1 MNKLGVSPCEDGSS
15 VESLKFVDY
24 PKSLHIA
31 TAPPLKAEKL
41 LNISAQETQ
50 PAMSLGALEVE
61 GGKSFDFLCNVSTHV
76 QC

>member
-1 MNKLGVSPCEDGSS
+1 MNKLGVSPCEDEPS

-24 PKSLHIA
+24 PKSRIA

-41 LNISAQETQ
+41 VNISDQETQ